1 MKSRSFGASSP
12 RLIRQGRFGG
22 STFVKR
28 NASLIVLLLA
38 FCFGAWLLL
47 RPKPAPPPVL
57 LHPTAHQVAETEK
70 HLNALS
76 QTAAKPGRRPRTL
89 RLSEQDINVALAG
102 SRPLQTLLTA
112 HGVHAVQIVLS
123 EPRRVTIHATAAV
136 HGQTQNIQI
145 DGTLAPD
152 PKTGLR
158 FVASG
163 AQVGSLPLPA
173 PLVSAEA
180 GHLADHFARQFLRR
194 ASLSVQ
200 EVYVQ
205 KDALVIVGIPTA
217 SAAPASAAPAF
228 PPTASPARH

>member
-1 MKSRSFGASSP
+1 MKRKAP
-12 RLIRQGRFGG
+12 L
-22 STFVKR
+22 V
-28 NASLIVLLLA
+28 VLLLA
-38 FCFGAWLLL
+38 AAFGLGAWLLL

-76 QTAAKPGRRPRTL
+76 AAAAKPGSEPRTL
-89 RLSEQDINVALAG
+89 RLSAQDINVALAG
-102 SRPLQTLLTA
+102 SRPLQKLLTA

-123 EPRRVTIHATAAV
+123 EPNHVTIHASVTV
-136 HGQTQNIQI
+136 HGQTQNVQI

-158 FVASG
+158 FAASG

-180 GHLADHFARQFLRR
+180 DNLAAHFSHQFLRR

-200 EVYVQ
+200 GVYVQ
-205 KDALVIVGIPTA
+205 KNALVIDGIPTA
-217 SAAPASAAPAF
+217 ALPTPASPASA
-228 PPTASPARH
+228 SR